1 MEGAARAWY
10 GRLTMPEQGDF
21 LGGAGRKMGT
31 GHRGSPGAGPAGET
45 CNTCDHVRVQPGT
58 QKRYYK
64 CGIGNVTRG
73 PGTDIRLKDAACE
86 FWKEETNDG

>member
-1 MEGAARAWY
+1 
-10 GRLTMPEQGDF
+10 MPEQGDF

-45 CNTCDHVRVQPGT
+45 CNTCDHVRVTPGT

-86 FWKEETNDG
+86 FWKEETKNG